1 MRRLP
6 FANLCCSVFTLVSLP
21 VHALQIP
28 LEPGPWQILGY
39 RGIPVNEVDFSGDD
53 MEIGVNG
60 SAGAIVYP
68 LKVVGRYGRLHVD
81 AVIHGRVDLGSNVQ
95 GGKGGD
101 DFRLRVG
108 LVYAGDKTLN
118 FFQRTVAPKWIRT
131 LYALAP
137 KGSGISRVE
146 FYNTWQDPVLEGRV
160 RPHPTTD
167 IWREHFVLETD
178 SAGRVNQTLAIPTDA
193 DIVAVWISSDG
204 DDTGS
209 SYNVRIHSL
218 SLDHG

>member
-6 FANLCCSVFTLVSLP
+6 FANLLCGILALLSLP

-28 LEPGPWQILGY
+28 LEAGPWQILGY
-39 RGIPVNEVDFSGDD
+39 RGIPVNEVHFSEDG
-53 MEIGVNG
+53 MEISVNG

-68 LKVVGRYGRLHVD
+68 LKAADRFGSLQVD
-81 AVIHGRVDLGSNVQ
+81 AVIRGRVDLGDRAQ

-146 FYNTWQDPVLEGRV
+146 FYNTWLDPALDGRE
-160 RPHPTTD
+160 RAHPTTD
-167 IWREHFVLETD
+167 IWREHFVLEID

-209 SYNVRIHSL
+209 SFSVRIHSL
-218 SLDHG
+218 SLGPA